1 MTDTPERDDEQAGP
15 EGAVEDEGQGAGP
28 AEDLESDPAYNPQDE
43 GLKDI
48 KGG

>member
-1 MTDTPERDDEQAGP
+1 MDETPERDDEQAGP
-15 EGAVEDEGQGAGP
+15 DGAREDEGDGAGP
-28 AEDLESDPAYNPQDE
+28 AEDLENDPAYNPQEE